1 MVYLGKTKNPLLHLG
16 AIESTFKNALALRKK
31 QTPAELILWKR
42 IRNRQ
47 IMNAKFRRQH
57 PIHMYVADFYCHE
70 YKLVIEID
78 GKIHDLEEHKT
89 NDENR
94 SAELERLGIH
104 VIRFS
109 NEEVLNY
116 IDKVLEAINDK
127 IKELRS
133 KVL

>member
-16 AIESTFKNALALRKK
+16 AIESTFKNALLLRKN
-31 QTPAELILWKR
+31 QTPAELVLWKR

-57 PIHMYVADFYCHE
+57 PIHMYVADFYCYE
-70 YKLVIEID
+70 SKLVIEID
-78 GKIHDLEEHKT
+78 GKIHDQEENKN

-109 NEEVLNY
+109 NDEVLKS
-116 IDKVLEAINDK
+116 IDKVLEVIKTK
-127 IKELRS
+127 IVELRS
-133 KVL
+133 KDS